1 MTGILNIDKPAGWT
15 SHDVVAKLRRI
26 LGERRIGHGGTLDPM
41 ATGVLP
47 VFVGRAT
54 RAVEFLESAD
64 KEYEAGLLLGVVTD
78 TQDVTGTVLER
89 HPADVPEE
97 ALRQAILDLVGEQDQ
112 LPPMYSAV
120 KVGGKALYAY
130 ARSGRTVERRPRR
143 ITVLDAQPLG
153 RRGDEY
159 LFRVTCSKG
168 TYVRTLCHDLGRSL
182 GCGAAMSSLRRLR
195 AGVFRVEDAVSLA
208 EAEERREACLMPLD
222 SLFPDCPALTLN
234 EEQTRRCLCG
244 ADFPADAP
252 AGRLRLYSPAGE
264 FLALAENAGDRVR
277 IIKSFFEV
285 RQ

>member
-1 MTGILNIDKPAGWT
+1 MPENSFP
-15 SHDVVAKLRRI
+15 SSVAAFLSARG
-26 LGERRIGHGGTLDPM
+26 GESLLSGDLANLAAIVQIFQQARPGLDSDPLSEENR
-41 ATGVLP
+41 AWLSVL
-47 VFVGRAT
+47 
-54 RAVEFLESAD
+54 AD
-64 KEYEAGLLLGVVTD
+64 CIAVTD
-78 TQDVTGTVLER
+78 ER
-89 HPADVPEE
+89 IYEHYRALAD
-97 ALRQAILDLVGEQDQ
+97 
-112 LPPMYSAV
+112 
-120 KVGGKALYAY
+120 
-130 ARSGRTVERRPRR
+130 
-143 ITVLDAQPLG
+143 
-153 RRGDEY
+153 
-159 LFRVTCSKG
+159 LF
-168 TYVRTLCHDLGRSL
+168 
-182 GCGAAMSSLRRLR
+182 R